1 MRFEYNFCAG
11 VLREI
16 FLVCGGK
23 RWLAFGDSFCT
34 WVDDEILLAGFVIWI
49 LEIIIKIKI
58 RILCEKI
65 HKTSIIF
72 QVIDSGSLI
81 RITLLVFVMFKTGS
95 EETVGRAESE
105 VRANYLQMRMF
116 WEIAWVVE
124 FVKVIL
130 WVVSLWRKVGRF
142 VLES

>member
-1 MRFEYNFCAG
+1 MCFEYNFCAG

-16 FLVCGGK
+16 FLVYGGK

-34 WVDDEILLAGFVIWI
+34 WVDEEILLAGFVIWI

-58 RILCEKI
+58 RVLCEKI

-81 RITLLVFVMFKTGS
+81 RIVLLVFVVLETGS
-95 EETVGRAESE
+95 EETIGWTESE
-105 VRANYLQMRMF
+105 IRADHL
-116 WEIAWVVE
+116 
-124 FVKVIL
+124 
-130 WVVSLWRKVGRF
+130 
-142 VLES
+142 